1 MAVPKKSRSRCKVI
15 GYNLAGEFVT
25 LREGDNEFIVLADNP
40 KQDGF
45 SAACY
50 HKDLE
55 PFMARGRALREE
67 KKSKQEVFIRE
78 AEMKSGQLKITPG
91 LTMQIY
97 YGPKNSV

>member
-1 MAVPKKSRSRCKVI
+1 MAVPKKKVDQDVI

-67 KKSKQEVFIRE
+67 KKSK
-78 AEMKSGQLKITPG
+78 SLCYP
-91 LTMQIY
+91 
-97 YGPKNSV
+97 

>member
-1 MAVPKKSRSRCKVI
+1 MKLLIETALMAVPKKSRSRCKVI

-55 PFMARGRALREE
+55 PFMARGRALRG
-67 KKSKQEVFIRE
+67 KKIETR
-78 AEMKSGQLKITPG
+78 G
-91 LTMQIY
+91 LCY
-97 YGPKNSV
+97 P

>member
-25 LREGDNEFIVLADNP
+25 LREGDNEIVLADNP

-55 PFMARGRALREE
+55 PFMARGRVLREE
-67 KKSKQEVFIRE
+67 KKSKQEVFY
-78 AEMKSGQLKITPG
+78 P
-91 LTMQIY
+91 
-97 YGPKNSV
+97 

>member
-15 GYNLAGEFVT
+15 YNLAGEFVT

-55 PFMARGRALREE
+55 PFMRGRALREE
-67 KKSKQEVFIRE
+67 NRNKRS
-78 AEMKSGQLKITPG
+78 L
-91 LTMQIY
+91 L
-97 YGPKNSV
+97 SVKRR

>member
-1 MAVPKKSRSRCKVI
+1 V
-15 GYNLAGEFVT
+15 

-55 PFMARGRALREE
+55 PFMARGRVLERG
-67 KKSKQEVFIRE
+67 KKSKQEVFAIRE
-78 AEMKSGQLKITPG
+78 AEMKSGQ
-91 LTMQIY
+91 
-97 YGPKNSV
+97 

>member
-45 SAACY
+45 SVPAIIRFRTIY
-50 HKDLE
+50 GE
-55 PFMARGRALREE
+55 RRALRG
-67 KKSKQEVFIRE
+67 KKNRNKRS
-78 AEMKSGQLKITPG
+78 L
-91 LTMQIY
+91 L
-97 YGPKNSV
+97 SVKRR